1 MLFSPLLPFQ
11 FSPCQPMVYLLM
23 PLPMLFHLLSQLL
36 SQLLSPVISP
46 VISPLQSRVAGPGF
60 TVRAAFFAAVA

>member
-46 VISPLQSRVAGPGF
+46 LQSRVAGPGF